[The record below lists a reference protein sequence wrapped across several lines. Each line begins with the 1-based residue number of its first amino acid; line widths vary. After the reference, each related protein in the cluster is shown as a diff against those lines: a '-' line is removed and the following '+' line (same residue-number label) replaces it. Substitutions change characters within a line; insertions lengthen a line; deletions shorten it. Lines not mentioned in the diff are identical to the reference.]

1 MFALRLINLMFLFA
15 LVACLAGAIAGL
27 IVFAPFAVGG
37 WFLTLPAIVGSQPD
51 PSPSRPKDRG
61 RARAVDR
68 SRPPRRPSC
77 RLEGRARYGWPVVIR
92 DGTDADAPAIARLLL
107 EADDARVV
115 SPAGISHMRRTRPE
129 RGRMIDLVVEVDGAV
144 VAAGAAGLNIS
155 TTTEGAAWAFV
166 TVDSRAR
173 RQGIGDALGAKL
185 LEHLSVLHATKAT
198 SFFRW
203 TEEGTRWATVRGWSR
218 LLSGPLI
225 AVDPRVVTEPSMPIG
240 YRCVPMSR
248 LAPESVY
255 EAVRAA
261 AVDEP
266 TPIQHDDI
274 RLDDFLREWDEPDAD
289 LESSTAVLDDE
300 DSVVAFTF
308 LNVAGER
315 AQHGFTGTVQGHRG
329 RGLATVA
336 KRWALRTA
344 ATHGVTRVT
353 TSNAEENAAMRAINR
368 KLGFE
373 AIGEHVIFG
382 RDL

>member
-1 MFALRLINLMFLFA
+1 VLIREA
-15 LVACLAGAIAGL
+15 
-27 IVFAPFAVGG
+27 
-37 WFLTLPAIVGSQPD
+37 
-51 PSPSRPKDRG
+51 
-61 RARAVDR
+61 
-68 SRPPRRPSC
+68 
-77 RLEGRARYGWPVVIR
+77 
-92 DGTDADAPAIARLLL
+92 TDADDLAIARLLL

-115 SPAGISHMRRTRPE
+115 SPAGLSHMRRTRPE
-129 RGRMIDLVVEVDGAV
+129 RLRMLDLVVEVDGAV

-173 RQGIGDALGAKL
+173 RQGIGDALGTKL
-185 LEHLSVLHATKAT
+185 LEHLHGLGATKAT
-198 SFFRW
+198 SFFRS
-203 TEEGTRWATVRGWSR
+203 TEEGERWARARGWSR
-218 LLSGPLI
+218 LLGGPLI
-225 AVDPRVVTEPSMPIG
+225 AVDPRIVVEPSIPIG

-248 LAPESVY
+248 VAPETVY

-261 AVDEP
+261 ALDEP

-274 RLDDFLREWDEPDAD
+274 RLDDFLRDWTEPDTD
-289 LESSTAVLDDE
+289 LESSTAILDE
-300 DSVVAFTF
+300 AGAVVAFTF
-308 LNVAGER
+308 LNVAGDR
-315 AQHGFTGTVQGHRG
+315 AQHGFTGTVREHRA

-344 ATHGVTRVT
+344 AERGVTRVT

-373 AIGEHVIFG
+373 PIGEHVIFG

>member
-1 MFALRLINLMFLFA
+1 MARPVMCWNLER
-15 LVACLAGAIAGL
+15 
-27 IVFAPFAVGG
+27 
-37 WFLTLPAIVGSQPD
+37 QPD
-51 PSPSRPKDRG
+51 TVVVVLIREGAEPDSP
-61 RARAVDR
+61 AV
-68 SRPPRRPSC
+68 
-77 RLEGRARYGWPVVIR
+77 
-92 DGTDADAPAIARLLL
+92 ARLLL

-115 SPAGISHMRRTRPE
+115 SSAGIVHMRQTRPE
-129 RGRMIDLVVEVDGAV
+129 RGRMIDLVAEVDGEV
-144 VAAGAAGLNIS
+144 VATGAAGLNIS

-185 LEHLSVLHATKAT
+185 LEHLSMLHATKAT

-203 TEEGTRWATVRGWSR
+203 TEEGERWATARGWSR

-225 AVDPRVVTEPSMPIG
+225 AVDPRTVAEPSIPIG
-240 YRCVPMSR
+240 YRCVPMSQVT
-248 LAPESVY
+248 PESVY
-255 EAVRAA
+255 QAVRVAA
-261 AVDEP
+261 LDEP

-274 RLDDFLREWDEPDAD
+274 RLDDFLRDWNEPDAD
-289 LESSTAVLDDE
+289 LDSSTAVLDE
-300 DSVVAFTF
+300 DSNVVAFTF

-315 AQHGFTGTVQGHRG
+315 AQHGFTGTVPEHRG
-329 RGLATVA
+329 RGLATAA

-344 ATHGVTRVT
+344 AQRGVTRVT

-373 AIGEHVIFG
+373 PIGEHVILG